1 MSNSFQIIQYA
12 VISFVVIAVIHY
24 LISHL
29 MDNLTTPQVRDLVSS
44 TNDQYETIIKK
55 LEGQISKSKQKRL
68 SENKRANDE
77 MKESLKSYLKDLNN
91 TQTNTS
97 NPTLPTDEQTLHMNT
112 MFNSSH
118 INSNPLS
125 NDELAYADY

>member
-1 MSNSFQIIQYA
+1 MSTSFQVIQYA
-12 VISFVVIAVIHY
+12 VISFVVISVIHY

-77 MKESLKSYLKDLNN
+77 MKESLKTYLKDLNN
-91 TQTNTS
+91 KTQSNTS
-97 NPTLPTDEQTLHMNT
+97 HQSFEISMPDMQVA
-112 MFNSSH
+112 SYA
-118 INSNPLS
+118 NSNPLS

>member
-68 SENKRANDE
+68 SENKRASDE

-91 TQTNTS
+91 THTNTS
-97 NPTLPTDEQTLHMNT
+97 NTIPTDEQTLHMNT
-112 MFNSSH
+112 MFNSSP